1 MSQKNI
7 IIQKAHDD
15 IQNIYQSVIP
25 WISEAEGEREIIHS
39 LFQDLSDKLIDHK
52 EKEKCCQT

>member
-15 IQNIYQSVIP
+15 MQNIYQSVIP
-25 WISEAEGEREIIHS
+25 WISETEGEREIIHS
-39 LFQDLSDKLIDHK
+39 LFQDLSDKLIDNK
-52 EKEKCCQT
+52 EKEK